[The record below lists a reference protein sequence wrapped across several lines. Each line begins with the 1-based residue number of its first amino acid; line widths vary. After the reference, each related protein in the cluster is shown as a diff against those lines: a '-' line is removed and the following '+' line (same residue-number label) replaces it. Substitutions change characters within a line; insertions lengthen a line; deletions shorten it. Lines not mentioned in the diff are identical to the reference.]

1 MSPGPEH
8 DLWTQLVAEYE
19 AQNPNVKIN
28 LSISPWSDFWQQ
40 LAVLFAG
47 NEHPDLVWM
56 HYSRFKDYAELQAL
70 MPLDDFIARDS
81 EFDLNAFAPPLI
93 GMFMHRENLY
103 VIPKDNGGTAVWYNM
118 DMFDDAGVAYP
129 FPGWTWDD
137 FLAMAQKLTVD
148 TDGDG
153 NPDRWGV
160 NEIASIG
167 SFGADD
173 WHHEGVWAMI
183 KSFGGDT
190 YTDDFRETLID
201 HPKTIEALQF
211 MADLRNRW
219 RVVAR
224 EEAIA
229 GLGDPFRI
237 GRVAMSAFPHAAQG
251 YWIRYE
257 NRPIQRYGVEF
268 LPSNTGQSV
277 IAFGATGF
285 AIPSGSKAPDAAWE
299 FIKWAT
305 SRETILKVQQ
315 HWRWGSPRLDTMGQ
329 RFRDQVEQGIQIEHN
344 WERIWVDPFFNPDIQ
359 LGWAKVPAGAAQINT
374 IIDTT
379 FDPVWYG
386 QVSAEIAARQAKP
399 RIDRI
404 LQRIYGR

>member
-1 MSPGPEH
+1 
-8 DLWTQLVAEYE
+8 
-19 AQNPNVKIN
+19 
-28 LSISPWSDFWQQ
+28 
-40 LAVLFAG
+40 
-47 NEHPDLVWM
+47 
-56 HYSRFKDYAELQAL
+56 
-70 MPLDDFIARDS
+70 
-81 EFDLNAFAPPLI
+81 
-93 GMFMHRENLY
+93 
-103 VIPKDNGGTAVWYNM
+103 
-118 DMFDDAGVAYP
+118 
-129 FPGWTWDD
+129 
-137 FLAMAQKLTVD
+137 
-148 TDGDG
+148 
-153 NPDRWGV
+153 
-160 NEIASIG
+160 
-167 SFGADD
+167 
-173 WHHEGVWAMI
+173 
-183 KSFGGDT
+183 
-190 YTDDFRETLID
+190 
-201 HPKTIEALQF
+201 
-211 MADLRNRW
+211 
-219 RVVAR
+219 
-224 EEAIA
+224 
-229 GLGDPFRI
+229 
-237 GRVAMSAFPHAAQG
+237 MSAFPHAAQG